1 MRRQFGTVYSIPRAR
16 AKKKRGGSQP
26 GAENLRRQWARV
38 KWHEI
43 GAIPDRVLKNS
54 ARRSGAVLFRVL
66 GYYLRTHLGH
76 ASRAR
81 THHHRHKNG
90 PAKLRHPPASGS

>member
-1 MRRQFGTVYSIPRAR
+1 M
-16 AKKKRGGSQP
+16 
-26 GAENLRRQWARV
+26 

-66 GYYLRTHLGH
+66 GYYLVLTLVTPHEPELTTTVTRT
-76 ASRAR
+76 AR
-81 THHHRHKNG
+81 RSSVIRQRQDRDFLAPHMSPT
-90 PAKLRHPPASGS
+90 